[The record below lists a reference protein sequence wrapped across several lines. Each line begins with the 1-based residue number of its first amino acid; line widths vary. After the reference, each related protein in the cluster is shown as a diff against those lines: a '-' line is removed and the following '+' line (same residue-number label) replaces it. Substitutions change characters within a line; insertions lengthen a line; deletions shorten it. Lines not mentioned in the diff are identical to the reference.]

1 MVVMTIALFL
11 MLQRWGR
18 RLVVGKIRY

>member
-1 MVVMTIALFL
+1 MVVMTIALFF